1 MLLSLVNVFVAV
13 LALILVFGGPVGF
26 LIKMVV
32 TGKNPDQILQSA
44 AGKSLSCEK
53 LLHEDHMYEKGI
65 SNEAEQED
73 YGKSVDETA
82 AHGKTIHGKRIH
94 GNKNSGSSERR
105 VS

>member
-1 MLLSLVNVFVAV
+1 MSLTLVNVFVAV
-13 LALILVFGGPVGF
+13 FALILVFGGPVGF

-44 AGKSLSCEK
+44 VGKFLSCEK
-53 LLHEDHMYEKGI
+53 LLHEDPMYEKGI
-65 SNEAEQED
+65 SNEAEKAD
-73 YGKSVDETA
+73 YGKTVDETA
-82 AHGKTIHGKRIH
+82 AHIKTIH